1 MIEAKNNITRFIQE
15 PDSLWERSQLIRD
28 EVTNIL
34 AERLT
39 KNIYALSVVEA
50 IFLQLGFLTGFL
62 GVNIDGILG
71 AWSPQANKIRLQK

>member
-34 AERLT
+34 TERLT

-50 IFLQLGFLTGFL
+50 IFLPLGFLTGFL

-71 AWSPQANKIRLQK
+71 G